1 MAHHSTPDT
10 LDELMQTLQDGA
22 DGFAEAAERL
32 DHETRTSMA
41 ISFRELG
48 QQRLRFHDQLKTLA
62 TDIGHEPTDAGTVAA
77 KIHRSWMGIK
87 DMLADD
93 PDGILGVAEQGE
105 AHAIGVYERA
115 AQLQLPDTLH
125 DAILDQLTYIQA
137 AHEKIK
143 TYRQMV

>member
-1 MAHHSTPDT
+1 MAHHSTIDT

-22 DGFAEAAERL
+22 DGFLEAAERL
-32 DHETRTSMA
+32 DHESRTSMA

-62 TDIGHEPTDAGTVAA
+62 TDIGHEPTGTGTVAA
-77 KIHRSWMGIK
+77 KFHRSWMGIK
-87 DMLADD
+87 DMLADN
-93 PDGILGVAEQGE
+93 PDGVLQVAEQGE
-105 AHAIGVYERA
+105 AHAIAVYERA
-115 AQLQLPDTLH
+115 AQQQLPDTLH
-125 DAILDQLTYIQA
+125 SAILDQFAYIQA